1 MEFKGT
7 KGKWEADE
15 DHVASLDETV
25 NGNLIC
31 VIPEQMYYRSREK
44 WEANAL
50 LISRAPE
57 MLEMLNNLVN
67 NRTEILNGLNESKGK
82 YDYEWLFNG
91 AEKLIKEATE
101 I

>member
-1 MEFKGT
+1 MSEFKGT

-44 WEANAL
+44 WGANAL
-50 LISRAPE
+50 LISKAPE
-57 MLEMLNNLVN
+57 MLDLLKVVVEQQHLLGCITSETHKKINQ
-67 NRTEILNGLNESKGK
+67 
-82 YDYEWLFNG
+82 
-91 AEKLIKEATE
+91 LIKEATE